1 MGGSSPLSLKG
12 TAPPF
17 GSNDQAEGEC
27 WDVSPEVKRPPKVPS
42 LRAAAQG
49 RWTRDAASASP
60 PPLPFWELVGL
71 SGGGEGVS
79 AGLGESGPP
88 LHPFG
93 PVAGAGAAP
102 RYPWPEMGPTP
113 ACELLSGLR
122 RLCLGQPREDPSW
135 VCEQV
140 LHGTGLLPDLE
151 FWRPAKGAA
160 MLSLTPGLTDVK
172 EKASRSRLA
181 AGR

>member
-1 MGGSSPLSLKG
+1 MPLL
-12 TAPPF
+12 PP
-17 GSNDQAEGEC
+17 
-27 WDVSPEVKRPPKVPS
+27 
-42 LRAAAQG
+42 
-49 RWTRDAASASP
+49 P
-60 PPLPFWELVGL
+60 PPLPFWELAGL

-160 MLSLTPGLTDVK
+160 MQSLTPGLTDVK